1 MHNFLI
7 SWIWVHELAHEWAF
21 WLGLFHFCLFDLL
34 FWHGV
39 LWRGAHRI
47 IRVWIII
54 NLLNRAGI
62 VILKVAWILWHE
74 SAVWLLHHHPWTI
87 AVKIDSIKTLI
98 SCIGWLLDQRE
109 LKLLKLIMLW
119 SQKYILTHS
128 SDIWIIEI
136 HRFVKLWGLLIFP
149 ETIIPINLFGHL
161 HSLDIFSPFVSLRRR

>member
-62 VILKVAWILWHE
+62 VILKIAWILWHE
-74 SAVWLLHHHPWTI
+74 SAVWLLHHHPWAI

-109 LKLLKLIMLW
+109 LKLLKLILMW

-161 HSLDIFSPFVSLRRR
+161 HSLDIFSSFVSLRRR